1 MLLLRLRAYTRSLVK
16 LYTRKKSRSRKKGSR
31 ALRTVAWAA
40 VACGVAAP
48 LLRKKLKLP
57 PVATIVISATA
68 PLGLAVATPRSRLR
82 DAAIYGLQMWAY
94 IATYEMPNDDPEK
107 LMRRVRVDYPIKC
120 DRMIGGGK
128 IPTSRIQPGDNPGHL
143 QRKDFALAWVHWL
156 WYLFPH
162 GSLVYTMFRRPER
175 FPGAATMMAAV
186 YDLGSIIYWAVPTAP
201 PWYAADQKKIPPVRR
216 IMVEAGEQT
225 WGGSWKTMYEFLGG
239 NPVAAMPSLHFA
251 TSVMGARILAESGP
265 VAGAFGWSYALTL
278 GYGLVYL
285 GEHYVTDLIV
295 GFAFA
300 ETIRRIEPDVSPA
313 LSLISDAIQTLEV
326 KAKG

>member
-1 MLLLRLRAYTRSLVK
+1 MK
-16 LYTRKKSRSRKKGSR
+16 LYTGKKSRSSKRGSR
-31 ALRTVAWAA
+31 ALRIAAWA
-40 VACGVAAP
+40 GVATGVAIP

-57 PVATIVISATA
+57 PAATIVISAAA
-68 PLGLAVATPRSRLR
+68 PLGLTVAVPRSRFR

-94 IATYEMPNDDPEK
+94 LATYEMPNDNPDK
-107 LMRRVRVDYPIKC
+107 LMSRVRVDYPITC
-120 DRMIGGGK
+120 DRVIGGGE
-128 IPTSRIQPGDNPGHL
+128 IPTTRLQPGDNPGHL
-143 QRKDFALAWVHWL
+143 KRKDFTLAWVHWL

-162 GSLVYTMFRRPER
+162 GTLVYTMFRRPER
-175 FPGAATMMAAV
+175 FARAATLMAAV
-186 YDLGSIIYWAVPTAP
+186 YDLGSIVYWAVPTAP
-201 PWYAADQKKIPPVRR
+201 PWYASQQKKIPPVRR

-295 GFAFA
+295 GLALA
-300 ETIRRIEPDVSPA
+300 ETIRRLEPDAAPT
-313 LSLISDAIQTLEV
+313 LGRISNAIQTLEAR
-326 KAKG
+326 AKG